1 VKRLTVTL
9 LAISV
14 FTPTVFAQTVEIIR
28 GTKRDYQSFAQSAEQ
43 VEQQKVFSAWRE
55 KIEGAER
62 DYKNKHGRYGDL
74 TALRKARLFRSLVF
88 ESGSWFGASRKATAN
103 FVPKNMLI
111 QVTLSE
117 DSQQFNIAII
127 EQPYV
132 MERVLGPQYRDFE
145 DSPEGPIISVA
156 R

>member
-1 VKRLTVTL
+1 VTRLTTAL
-9 LAISV
+9 LTISV

-43 VEQQKVFSAWRE
+43 VEQQRVFSSWRE

-62 DYKNKHGRYGDL
+62 DYKNKHGRYGHL

-88 ESGSWFGASRKATAN
+88 ESGSSLGASRKATAN